1 MEYKEYSSLAT
12 KRKGK
17 RVAKK
22 IMSIFW
28 IIFIVVIGLVTLGF
42 MLYGLI
48 IGVFQVFNQDTLRL
62 FT

>member
-1 MEYKEYSSLAT
+1 MEYKDYSSLAT
-12 KRKGK
+12 KNKGK

-22 IMSIFW
+22 TMRIFW
-28 IIFIVVIGLVTLGF
+28 ILFTVIIGLITLGF

-48 IGVFQVFNQDTLRL
+48 IGVYQVFNQDTLRL